1 MLNHPFVRMLS
12 LYLVVAVFVLSLPAP
27 GFAMLVPSEAGTV
40 RAADAARVQTAL
52 ESTAVK
58 QRLMDY
64 GLTPEEASARISKLS
79 DEQLHQFASQIDSVQ
94 AGGLLGDV
102 IFVLLV
108 VAIVLVVLELTGHHV
123 IVH

>member
-1 MLNHPFVRMLS
+1 MLNHPFIKMLS
-12 LYLVVAVFVLSLPAP
+12 LYLVVTVFVLSLPAP
-27 GFAMLVPSEAGTV
+27 GFAMLVPSESGTV

-94 AGGLLGDV
+94 AGGLLGDI